1 MRGRGP
7 IGRGG
12 AGGGGAGGGGGGGR
26 LSGKAVREELGLQQA
41 SLSEWFSLMQPYF
54 FPSFPYHR
62 IFAVSCYACLI
73 LSKACMLAGPA
84 ILGSVTDDLMRKK
97 VPVDKLVLFASLRF
111 LSSFFDESQR
121 LLYLRVKEVAALE
134 LDCRVFKH
142 LHELSY
148 GWHVS
153 KSTGVVL
160 QAMKRGSSAAE
171 MVVEMLFMRLVPT
184 VIEMLVLVWIF
195 AEAYGSPVSSLVL
208 LISFITY
215 FVATFILT
223 KMRMTSR
230 ARANL
235 AGDDATSIATESMT
249 GFEVV
254 KAFSA
259 ESYELK
265 RFADATARMQEAG
278 RMNQGS
284 LVLLN
289 LVQSMI
295 MRLALFGVLLV
306 TSYEVVNNR
315 VSIGAFVALQT
326 WVMQLFQPLS
336 WLGSLYMVIQTSL
349 TDTLN
354 VAALLKEQQS
364 VKDAVDAKPLV
375 LRDRIHGATIEVKAL
390 HFAYPEARDRLNE
403 ARESQREREKREKEA
418 QIAARLQSPL
428 PIRLLLHLGDSVS
441 SLWQGIVSSLPSLSP
456 KSGAVI
462 LEETSQEGWGK
473 GGSVSS
479 PTATNAISQ
488 NSVGVDSIAIQ
499 INNNDGVNI
508 QNVDSGE
515 GGGKGGGKRGEGTGL
530 TRQVLSDVS
539 FTIKPGKT
547 TAIVG
552 STGSGKS
559 TISRLLFRYYDPDS
573 GSISIDGEDIRNVQ
587 QISLRSSIGIVP
599 QDAVLFNDTIKVN
612 IAYGRLGATD
622 AEVIEAAKAAQLWP
636 FIETLK
642 EGLECKVGERGLKL
656 SGGEKQRVAIARTLL
671 KNPPILVLDEATS
684 ALDSITESSVQ
695 EAITRAK
702 QGRTVLTIAHRLST
716 IRDADEIL
724 VLEHG
729 RIVERGSHDVLLGV
743 SNGKYAALW
752 NQQLSSQ
759 HQQPGLLTTAVN
771 APVDAVDTTSS
782 H

>member
-7 IGRGG
+7 IARGG
-12 AGGGGAGGGGGGGR
+12 ASSAGGGR
-26 LSGKAVREELGLQQA
+26 LTGKAVREELGLQQA

-62 IFAVSCYACLI
+62 IFAVSCYLCLV
-73 LSKACMLAGPA
+73 LSKACMLSGPA
-84 ILGSVTDDLMRKK
+84 ILGSITDDLMRKK
-97 VPVDKLVLFASLRF
+97 VPVEKLILFASLRF

-195 AEAYGSPVSSLVL
+195 AEAYGSPASSVIL

-215 FVATFILT
+215 FFATFVLT

-230 ARANL
+230 AKANL

-259 ESYELK
+259 EAYELK
-265 RFADATARMQEAG
+265 RFADATARLQEAG
-278 RMNQGS
+278 RVNQGS

-289 LVQSMI
+289 LVQSLI

-315 VSIGAFVALQT
+315 ASIGAFVALQT

-364 VKDAVDAKPLV
+364 VKDAPDAKPLV

-390 HFAYPEARDRLNE
+390 HFAYPEARDRLHE
-403 ARESQREREKREKEA
+403 AREYQREQERKEKEA
-418 QIAARLQSPL
+418 QNAARLRSPL
-428 PIRLLLHLGDSVS
+428 PLRLILQLGDSLT
-441 SLWQGIVSSLPSLSP
+441 SLWLGIASFLPSLAP
-456 KSGAVI
+456 KSGAI
-462 LEETSQEGWGK
+462 KLDDS
-473 GGSVSS
+473 SSSSLPISSS
-479 PTATNAISQ
+479 PTNNTTQQTA
-488 NSVGVDSIAIQ
+488 GVDSIAIQ
-499 INNNDGVNI
+499 
-508 QNVDSGE
+508 VDSGASTTKSIDSGGSS
-515 GGGKGGGKRGEGTGL
+515 GGGGTGL
-530 TRQVLSDVS
+530 ARQVLSDVS

-573 GSISIDGEDIRNVQ
+573 GSVLIDGEDIRNVQ

-599 QDAVLFNDTIKVN
+599 QDAVLFNDTIKAN

-729 RIVERGSHDVLLGV
+729 RIEERGSHDVLLGI

-759 HQQPGLLTTAVN
+759 LHHATDL
-771 APVDAVDTTSS
+771 VDAAGEANTSPS
-782 H
+782 

>member
-1 MRGRGP
+1 MRGGRGP
-7 IGRGG
+7 IAARV
-12 AGGGGAGGGGGGGR
+12 GGGGGGGGGSGGR
-26 LSGKAVREELGLQQA
+26 ITGKAVREELGLEQA
-41 SLSEWFSLMQPYF
+41 SLSEWFSLMKPYF

-62 IFAVSCYACLI
+62 IFAVLCYACLF
-73 LSKACMLAGPA
+73 LSKACMIAGPA
-84 ILGSVTDDLMRKK
+84 ILGSVTDDLMKKK
-97 VPVDKLVLFASLRF
+97 VSIEKLILFASLRF

-160 QAMKRGSSAAE
+160 QAMRRGSSAAE
-171 MVVEMLFMRLVPT
+171 TVVEMLFMRLVPT

-195 AEAYGSPVSSLVL
+195 SEAYGSPASSLIL
-208 LISFITY
+208 LISFIIY

-259 ESYELK
+259 EAYELK
-265 RFADATARMQEAG
+265 RFSEATARMQQAG
-278 RMNQGS
+278 RSNQGS

-289 LVQSMI
+289 LIQSLI

-306 TSYEVVNNR
+306 TSYEVVNGR
-315 VSIGAFVALQT
+315 SSLGAFVALQN

-354 VAALLKEQQS
+354 VAALLKEQPS
-364 VKDAVDAKPLV
+364 VKDKLDSKPLV
-375 LRDRIHGATIEVKAL
+375 LHNRIHGATIEVKAL

-403 ARESQREREKREKEA
+403 SREFQREKERKEKEA
-418 QIAARLQSPL
+418 LTAARLKSPFLLRLFLNLNDFISVIKQRVTSFL
-428 PIRLLLHLGDSVS
+428 PPRVGAIRLDESNGSEIS
-441 SLWQGIVSSLPSLSP
+441 S
-456 KSGAVI
+456 
-462 LEETSQEGWGK
+462 
-473 GGSVSS
+473 SS
-479 PTATNAISQ
+479 PTSGSIQQSGIDN
-488 NSVGVDSIAIQ
+488 IAIQ
-499 INNNDGVNI
+499 INSASNNNGDTEQEKKGDDIKSIKETTSSVK
-508 QNVDSGE
+508 QV
-515 GGGKGGGKRGEGTGL
+515 GGGTGL
-530 TRQVLSDVS
+530 VRQVLTDVS
-539 FTIKPGKT
+539 FLIKPGKT

-573 GSISIDGEDIRNVQ
+573 GAILIDGEDIRNVQ
-587 QISLRSSIGIVP
+587 QGSLRSSIGIVP
-599 QDAVLFNDTIKVN
+599 QDAVLFNDTIKAN

-642 EGLECKVGERGLKL
+642 DGLECKVGERGLKL

-716 IRDADEIL
+716 IKDADEIL
-724 VLEHG
+724 VLEQG
-729 RIVERGSHDVLLGV
+729 RVVERGSHDNLLA
-743 SNGKYAALW
+743 SNGRYAALW
-752 NQQLSSQ
+752 NQQLSS
-759 HQQPGLLTTAVN
+759 
-771 APVDAVDTTSS
+771 TTSIDTNATETQ
-782 H
+782 